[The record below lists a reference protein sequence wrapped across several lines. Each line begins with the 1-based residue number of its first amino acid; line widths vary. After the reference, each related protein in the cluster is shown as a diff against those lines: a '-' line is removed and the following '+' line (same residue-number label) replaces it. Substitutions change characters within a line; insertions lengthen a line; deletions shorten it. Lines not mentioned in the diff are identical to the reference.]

1 MLNDVDREQSTGID
15 RNCLNVPPDSE
26 AKAFFWV
33 FSGDVVRP

>member
-15 RNCLNVPPDSE
+15 LNCLDVPPDSG

-33 FSGDVVRP
+33 FSGYKVRP